1 LISSA
6 LGSGYVLSGRHAD
19 ALPFLEQALQQATG
33 MKLMQ
38 SQALRLTR
46 LGTAYLVA
54 NRTEGA
60 LRAARQ
66 ALELSR
72 TRKERGDEAYALN
85 LLGEIASYCDSADI
99 GTAKA
104 RYGEALHLAD
114 ELGMRPLVAH
124 CNLGLG
130 KLYRRRRDRG
140 QAQEHLAIAT
150 AMYREMGMAYW
161 LEQATTE
168 VRQLG

>member
-1 LISSA
+1 
-6 LGSGYVLSGRHAD
+6 VLSGRPAD
-19 ALPFLEQALQQATG
+19 ALPFLEQALEQATS

-46 LGTAYLVA
+46 LGTAYLAA
-54 NRTEGA
+54 NRTADA

-72 TRKERGDEAYALN
+72 ARKERGDEAYALS

-104 RYGEALHLAD
+104 RYGEALNLAD

-124 CNLGLG
+124 CHLGLG
-130 KLYRRRRDRG
+130 KHNRRSGNRG
-140 QAQEHLAIAT
+140 QAKEHLTIAT
-150 AMYREMGMAYW
+150 AMYREMGMIYW
-161 LEQATTE
+161 PEQAE
-168 VRQLG
+168 AELGQLG